1 MELLHKELT
10 DIILSSF
17 FAVQMELG
25 HGFLEKVYQN
35 SLYIELKSRGLSVI
49 TQIPVKVYYKGYSVS
64 DYYPDLLVENTVI
77 LELKAAIGIN
87 YEHELQLLNYLKAT
101 EYELGYLLNFGKKGE
116 FKRMIYTNDNKNLKK
131 VKN

>member
-10 DIILSSF
+10 DKILASF

-35 SLYIELKSRGLSVI
+35 SMYLELKAQGLQVI
-49 TQIPVKVYYKGYSVS
+49 PHLPIKVYYKGHIVG
-64 DYYPDLLVENTVI
+64 DYFPDLLVENKVI
-77 LELKAAIGIN
+77 LELKAAVSIH

-116 FKRMIYTNDNKNLKK
+116 FKRIIYTNDNKKLKR
-131 VKN
+131 N

>member
-10 DIILSSF
+10 DTILSSF
-17 FAVQMELG
+17 FAVQIELG

-49 TQIPVKVYYKGYSVS
+49 PQIPVKVYYKGYSVG

-77 LELKAAIGIN
+77 LELKAAVSIH

-116 FKRMIYTNDNKNLKK
+116 FKRMIYTNDNKRLKRS
-131 VKN
+131 

>member
-10 DIILSSF
+10 DTILSSF

-49 TQIPVKVYYKGYSVS
+49 PQIPIKVYYKGYAVG

-77 LELKAAIGIN
+77 LELKAAVSIN

-131 VKN
+131 S